1 MTVKVRQAVIMV
13 GGKGTRLRPLTYD
26 RPKPIL
32 PILDKPC
39 IEYLIDSFASS
50 GIEEV
55 ILACGYR
62 SEQMVQAIGDGK
74 KQGISIAYSYEDE
87 PMGTGGAIKLLEDGL
102 DDVFVAANGDVFID
116 FNLKEEIDAHVHSGA
131 AVTMALTP
139 VENPCEFGI
148 ARTDET
154 GRILEFKEKPKPEEV
169 FSNLINAGV
178 YIVKKEVLKFVPEGR
193 MYDFSKD
200 LFPLLMERGYRIQ
213 GHVITG
219 SWRDV
224 GRPSD
229 LLASNIETAERKCR
243 DRDWSSQVVS
253 SKTKGSLY
261 VGEDAKAA
269 FCELDSAVL
278 SKGCQITDS
287 IIRSSLLMAGCEVGS
302 AYIEN
307 SILGEGCI
315 VKSGARVIN
324 SILGD
329 KTVVPERAIMKNYSG
344 MENA

>member
-1 MTVKVRQAVIMV
+1 MTSKVRQAVIMV

-32 PILDKPC
+32 PVLDKPC
-39 IEYLIDSFASS
+39 IEYLIDSFACS

-62 SEQMVQAIGDGK
+62 SEQMVQAIGDGT
-74 KQGISIAYSYEDE
+74 KQGISIVYSYEDE
-87 PMGTGGAIKLLEDGL
+87 PMGTGGAIKLLEDRL

-116 FNLKEEIDAHVHSGA
+116 FNLQEEIDVHLNSDA
-131 AVTMALTP
+131 TVTIALTP

-148 ARTDET
+148 AKTDET
-154 GRILEFKEKPKPEEV
+154 GRIIEFKEKPKPEEV

-178 YIVKKEVLKFVPEGR
+178 YVVNKEVMGFVPKGT

-200 LFPLLMERGYRIQ
+200 LFPLIMKKGYRVQ

-229 LLASNIETAERKCR
+229 LLFSNIETAERKYKGH
-243 DRDWSSQVVS
+243 DWSPQVTS

-261 VGEDAKAA
+261 VGEDAKAT
-269 FCELDSAVL
+269 FCDLDSAVL

-287 IIRSSLLMAGCEVGS
+287 IIRSSLLMADCVVRS

-329 KTVVPERAIMKNYSG
+329 KTVVSEKAILKNDSGMKN
-344 MENA
+344 A

>member
-1 MTVKVRQAVIMV
+1 MTAKVRQAVIMV

-32 PILDKPC
+32 PVLDKPC
-39 IEYLIDSFASS
+39 LEYLIDSFACA

-62 SEQMVQAIGDGK
+62 SEQMVQAIGDGT
-74 KQGISIAYSYEDE
+74 KQGISIIYSYEDE
-87 PMGTGGAIKLLEDGL
+87 PMGTGGAIKLLEDRL

-116 FNLKEEIDAHVHSGA
+116 FNLKEEVDVHFKSNA
-131 AVTMALTP
+131 TVTIALTP

-148 ARTDET
+148 AKVDET
-154 GRILEFKEKPKPEEV
+154 GSITEFKEKPKPEEV

-178 YIVKKEVLKFVPEGR
+178 YVVNKDILKFVPNGE

-200 LFPLLMERGYRIQ
+200 LFPLLMRKGYKIQ
-213 GHVITG
+213 GHKITG

-229 LLASNIETAERKCR
+229 LLASNIETAERKYK
-243 DRDWSSQVVS
+243 DHDWSFQVVS
-253 SKTKGSLY
+253 SKTDGSSY
-261 VGEDAKAA
+261 IGEEAKAS
-269 FCELDSAVL
+269 FCELDSAIL

-287 IIRSSLLMAGCEVGS
+287 IIRSSLLMANCIVKS

-315 VKSGARVIN
+315 IKPGARIIN
-324 SILGD
+324 SVLGD
-329 KTVVPERAIMKNYSG
+329 KVTISEKAVLKNDRG
-344 MENA
+344 IKDA